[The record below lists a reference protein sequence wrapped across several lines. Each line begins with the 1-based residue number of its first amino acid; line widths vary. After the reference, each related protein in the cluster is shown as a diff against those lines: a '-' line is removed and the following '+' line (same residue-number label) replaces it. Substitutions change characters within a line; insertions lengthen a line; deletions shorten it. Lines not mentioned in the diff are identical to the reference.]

1 MALIDKHAA
10 PLTAK
15 AAERLLRRT
24 MFGAMRAD
32 IAALTGKSIDEA
44 LDILLQ
50 DQPTP
55 PPPVEPILGTTWVN
69 DTTRPTNDNMFNG
82 YMKSWWVGLMA
93 TSPISLREKM
103 TLFWHNHFPSQWT
116 VVNDS
121 RYMYKQNVL
130 LRQNALGNFRTLV
143 RDITID
149 PAMLRY
155 LNGNRNT
162 AAAPQENYARELQ
175 ELFTIGKGKEIAAG
189 DYTTYTEEDVRAAA
203 RVLTGWRDVSA
214 SVTATFTLAQHDRS
228 DKQFSHAYQRTVIRG
243 RNTANA
249 GMEELNDLLDMIFRQ
264 NAVSEH
270 ICRKLYRFFV
280 NFEITPRVEEE
291 FIQPLAKTFREANYE
306 IQPVLR
312 QMFGSVHFFDEN
324 MYGCMIKSPLDLIVG
339 AIRELNISLPRLSTQ
354 RAFYYDFMNQARNLA
369 AGLQMDILE
378 PPSVAGW
385 GAYYQE
391 PLFYQLWVNSATMP
405 TRSNLANIIINGW
418 TAVDRTLNLNLR
430 LPVAFDSVIF
440 AEQFNSPEDP
450 YKLVQYF
457 TEHFFAIDLTTT
469 QRNQLLMNVFLPNIP
484 PYEWTEEWNS
494 YKQTPS
500 NQQKRAQ
507 IKSKLDNLVRYMMQI
522 AEYQIM

>member
-15 AAERLLRRT
+15 AAEHLLRRT

-32 IAALTGKSIDEA
+32 ITALTGKSVDEA

-50 DQPTP
+50 DLPLP
-55 PPPVEPILGTTWVN
+55 SPPVEPATGQTWVFDVARN
-69 DTTRPTNDNMFNG
+69 LQDGVLNAH
-82 YMKSWWVGLMA
+82 MKAWWVGLMTTA
-93 TSPISLREKM
+93 PISMREKM
-103 TLFWHNHFPSQWT
+103 TLFWHNHFPSQWS

-121 RYMYKQNVL
+121 RYMYRQNDL
-130 LRQNALGNFRTLV
+130 LRRNALGNFRNLV
-143 RDITID
+143 RDVTID

-189 DYTTYTEEDVRAAA
+189 NYTTYTEDDVRAAA
-203 RVLTGWRDVSA
+203 RVLTGWRDVPA
-214 SVTATFTLAQHDRS
+214 NVTAVFAPAQHDAR
-228 DKQFSHAYQRTVIRG
+228 DKQFSAAYQNTVIRG

-270 ICRKLYRFFV
+270 ICRKFYRFFV

-291 FIQPLAKTFREANYE
+291 FIQPLARTFRDAGYE
-306 IQPVLR
+306 VKPVLR
-312 QMFGSVHFFDEN
+312 QMLGSVHFFDEN
-324 MYGCMIKSPLDLIVG
+324 MHGCMIKSPLDLTIG
-339 AIRELNISLPRLSTQ
+339 AIRELNIAPPNAATQ
-354 RAFYYDFMNQARNLA
+354 RGLHYNFMDQIRNLS
-369 AGLQMDILE
+369 AGLQMDVIE
-378 PPSVAGW
+378 PPNVAGW
-385 GAYYQE
+385 AAYYQE

-405 TRSNLANIIINGW
+405 KRSNLANTLINGW
-418 TAVDRTLNLNLR
+418 TVIDRATGVR
-430 LPVAFDSVIF
+430 LAVAFDSVAF
-440 AEQFNSPEDP
+440 AEQFHAPEDP

-457 TEHFFAIDLTTT
+457 TEHFFAIDLTNS
-469 QRNQLLMNVFLPNIP
+469 QQNQLLTNVFLPNIP
-484 PYEWTEEWNS
+484 AYEWTEEWNS

-500 NQQKRAQ
+500 NQQKRAM
-507 IKSKLDNLVRYMMQI
+507 IKSKLDSLVRYMMQI